1 MIHKRDGYDRIE
13 IINILKYSLT
23 IRLFLNIVFQTLQMQ
38 SGIEFNIDG
47 KSPDFY
53 AFFGRYPKA
62 GMGKHSTGGQSTKK
76 TSSITMLDRSVEVV
90 CRN

>member
-1 MIHKRDGYDRIE
+1 
-13 IINILKYSLT
+13 
-23 IRLFLNIVFQTLQMQ
+23 MQ
-38 SGIEFNIDG
+38 SRTEVNNDG

-76 TSSITMLDRSVEVV
+76 TSSITMIDRSVEVV